1 MANQILAGAVIQA
14 GQVIAGVDANN
25 PPYVGPPVAKWITR
39 SVTGMPRT
47 LYIRSVMDIDADPT
61 TLINTASG
69 FGVDDSAVTDPNGRY
84 LAVADTYEGGD
95 GVVFVYDTQDLS
107 VPLATLSPDS
117 GEATYN
123 ENYKFGRSMAMSE
136 DKLFIGNNAQGV
148 PVYCYDLSDLSASP
162 IKISTPTSYHNG
174 DFRFSYDMAA
184 NSTHLFIGHP
194 SSRDPI
200 NSNDNQTEGG
210 AVHVYDVETLQY
222 QTSLFGENTEYGD
235 QFGFVVD
242 ATETHLAVGA
252 YGDDEHSG
260 TQVQTGAAYVFNL
273 SDLTAAPTKLE
284 PSTYNREYGRYL
296 SLSDTH
302 LAVAEPNNDDIIGMN
317 AANGAVYV
325 YSLGDL
331 SAAPIVQYG
340 QYYGESLGR
349 DIHLFNDG
357 SNRISYYRNF
367 GNSGTG
373 QGEKWFVYNISDM
386 STPLWESS
394 TESPYLEL
402 PAYVAP
408 LPPAPASYFMV
419 AAPYDDGGGDGAGEV
434 YVYNTIEGDDNSP
447 DLTIPSPSGYR
458 AYFGHQMAQNS
469 THIAIA
475 AYGENTYKGAV
486 YLYDKSDLTATPQ
499 RIEPS
504 GLSTYDFIAAYSL
517 AMSDTHLVF
526 GNFGDDSRGS
536 NAGSAFIYNLD
547 TMQYTELFPPGSGSN
562 IQFGF
567 SCALSDTHVVITAA
581 GNPAHNGGLA
591 QNAYAWPLSSGN
603 SYSSTPPVRF
613 NPDQYQPINGHTIAL
628 SGGQGGIAMSGNKVF
643 IGDTGYDAPAD
654 PVTGYNND
662 NTGAVYMLDMEN
674 PNADPVV
681 FTDPSPRDNPSQD
694 QTRQLGHSVR
704 VSGNKLYAGAPSG
717 GEHNS
722 GLVLVWD
729 IEDPSTV
736 TKIAPSNA
744 YYGQPNPAF
753 GERISVQGA
762 SLLVG
767 APTYVESGSSIETG
781 AAYLYNLNDLSQTGF
796 LITNTTSNDVDR
808 MGMGVL
814 AVE

>member
-1 MANQILAGAVIQA
+1 MANQILAGAVFQA

-25 PPYVGPPVAKWITR
+25 PPYVGPPVGKFITR
-39 SVTGMPRT
+39 SISGGYPKTIS
-47 LYIRSVMDIDADPT
+47 LRSVIDIDADPIT
-61 TLINTASG
+61 TITNTSSYFGTRFAS
-69 FGVDDSAVTDPNGRY
+69 DPNGRY
-84 LAVADTYEGGD
+84 LAIGDT
-95 GVVFVYDTQDLS
+95 VNNKVFVYNTQDLGADPTVVDYPS
-107 VPLATLSPDS
+107 SGSAAVLSMNS
-117 GEATYN
+117 
-123 ENYKFGRSMAMSE
+123 
-136 DKLFIGNNAQGV
+136 DKLFVGKTTIYA
-148 PVYCYDLSDLSASP
+148 YDLSDLSAAP
-162 IKISTPTSYHNG
+162 TTISAPSSEVADYG
-174 DFRFSYDMAA
+174 FGSDIAC
-184 NSTHLFIGHP
+184 NSTHLFIGSQYARIDQQGGVQ
-194 SSRDPI
+194 SS
-200 NSNDNQTEGG
+200 G
-210 AVHVYDVETLQY
+210 ADSESGKVHVWNISTEQYEIDLYGTDV
-222 QTSLFGENTEYGD
+222 EYGD
-235 QFGFVVD
+235 KFGSEIKVTDTHVAIGAYGADTSPGYQPETGAVYLFD
-242 ATETHLAVGA
+242 AQDLSATPTKLTGGGYGDEYGRNIDLNSTHLAVSEGN
-252 YGDDEHSG
+252 YSG
-260 TQVQTGAAYVFNL
+260 YSDTGASLQENGRLFIYSLTNL
-273 SDLTAAPTKLE
+273 SNPTIKTGNLYSEKYGINPNLFKDGSGRISFYRSLANTGGPTK
-284 PSTYNREYGRYL
+284 Y
-296 SLSDTH
+296 
-302 LAVAEPNNDDIIGMN
+302 
-317 AANGAVYV
+317 
-325 YSLGDL
+325 
-331 SAAPIVQYG
+331 
-340 QYYGESLGR
+340 
-349 DIHLFNDG
+349 
-357 SNRISYYRNF
+357 
-367 GNSGTG
+367 
-373 QGEKWFVYNISDM
+373 FVYNINDLD
-386 STPLWESS
+386 TPLWESE
-394 TESPYLEL
+394 TEQPVIEL

-408 LPPAPASYFMV
+408 PPPAPASYFMV

-434 YVYNTIEGDDNSP
+434 YVYNTIEGDDSSP

-504 GLSTYDFIAAYSL
+504 GLSTYDFISAYSL

>member
-1 MANQILAGAVIQA
+1 MANQILAGAVVQA
-14 GQVIAGVDANN
+14 GMVIAGVDADN
-25 PPYVGPPVAKWITR
+25 PPYVGPVQYMPENTNDGSTTWNTIGSNLPNTRNATELTWNIDTSTAPMTAYGIDGWMFQKVSEPNIQLENSYVASLK
-39 SVTGMPRT
+39 V
-47 LYIRSVMDIDADPT
+47 L
-61 TLINTASG
+61 N
-69 FGVDDSAVTDPNGRY
+69 
-84 LAVADTYEGGD
+84 
-95 GVVFVYDTQDLS
+95 
-107 VPLATLSPDS
+107 AT
-117 GEATYN
+117 
-123 ENYKFGRSMAMSE
+123 
-136 DKLFIGNNAQGV
+136 
-148 PVYCYDLSDLSASP
+148 SDLTVRVV
-162 IKISTPTSYHNG
+162 KG
-174 DFRFSYDMAA
+174 
-184 NSTHLFIGHP
+184 
-194 SSRDPI
+194 
-200 NSNDNQTEGG
+200 
-210 AVHVYDVETLQY
+210 
-222 QTSLFGENTEYGD
+222 NTEYGFTTSMVSSLAEQTIPAGD
-235 QFGFVVD
+235 YTNSPQSVSMTVDIGSTLGTWDNTLMIQFASADG
-242 ATETHLAVGA
+242 
-252 YGDDEHSG
+252 YGTFSIQD
-260 TQVQTGAAYVFNL
+260 VL
-273 SDLTAAPTKLE
+273 LTDKPT
-284 PSTYNREYGRYL
+284 P
-296 SLSDTH
+296 
-302 LAVAEPNNDDIIGMN
+302 
-317 AANGAVYV
+317 
-325 YSLGDL
+325 
-331 SAAPIVQYG
+331 
-340 QYYGESLGR
+340 
-349 DIHLFNDG
+349 
-357 SNRISYYRNF
+357 
-367 GNSGTG
+367 
-373 QGEKWFVYNISDM
+373 
-386 STPLWESS
+386 
-394 TESPYLEL
+394 
-402 PAYVAP
+402 
-408 LPPAPASYFMV
+408 PPAPASYFMV

-434 YVYNTIEGDDNSP
+434 YVYNTIEGDDSSP